1 MVARPLLAR
10 LTRTPAEVVIELGGT
25 STQVLLRSWL
35 IPSGSRRDT
44 REYVIERMVCPR
56 CDASRN
62 ILHWDAEAG
71 WGCRGCYDLDFPCR
85 HQLRWCPAIR
95 RRQRLLRKL
104 VRVSPRGRK
113 ARIIRAQIAQQEAA
127 MIANLRRANRDLERR
142 RKNGQ
147 RRRRDG
153 ASPG

>member
-1 MVARPLLAR
+1 
-10 LTRTPAEVVIELGGT
+10 
-25 STQVLLRSWL
+25 
-35 IPSGSRRDT
+35 
-44 REYVIERMVCPR
+44 
-56 CDASRN
+56 
-62 ILHWDAEAG
+62 
-71 WGCRGCYDLDFPCR
+71 
-85 HQLRWCPAIR
+85 
-95 RRQRLLRKL
+95 
-104 VRVSPRGRK
+104 VSPRGRK